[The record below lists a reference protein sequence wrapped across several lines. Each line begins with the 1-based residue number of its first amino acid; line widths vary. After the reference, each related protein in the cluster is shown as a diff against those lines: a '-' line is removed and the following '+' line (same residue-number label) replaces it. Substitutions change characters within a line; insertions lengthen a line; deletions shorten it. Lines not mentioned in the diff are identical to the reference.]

1 MSEAAQRGSFKE
13 VMELEKPNLGSMTKS
28 RKFSWLFLVLFV
40 VAVVVVV
47 LLFRP
52 SYTTGELAEG
62 RGVPG
67 KFADLGDFGGHGQY
81 CYKWVALPIP
91 SQRFIARIEHFS
103 QDDFLAFSEK
113 RDCYDSEFYARELI
127 SFKRFLG
134 EFSGECRIEFED
146 FEDHELG
153 HLGSCGF
160 GGHGLLR
167 YFYFKERMVMFI
179 LGTKAF

>member
-1 MSEAAQRGSFKE
+1 MSEAAQMGSFKE
-13 VMELEKPNLGSMTKS
+13 VMELEKSNLGSMAKS
-28 RKFSWLFLVLFV
+28 RKWLSLVLFV
-40 VAVVVVV
+40 VAVVIVVA
-47 LLFRP
+47 LFRP

-81 CYKWVALPIP
+81 CYKWVALPMP
-91 SQRFIARIEHFS
+91 SQRFIARIENFP
-103 QDDFLAFSEK
+103 QDDFRAFSEK
-113 RDCYDSEFYARELI
+113 NDGDDLETTAETGLA

-146 FEDHELG
+146 FEDEELG
-153 HLGSCGF
+153 YLGSCGF
-160 GGHGLLR
+160 GGHGALR

>member
-1 MSEAAQRGSFKE
+1 MGSFKE
-13 VMELEKPNLGSMTKS
+13 LMELEKPNLGPMTKS
-28 RKFSWLFLVLFV
+28 RKFAWLSLVLFV
-40 VAVVVVV
+40 VAVVVA
-47 LLFRP
+47 LGLCRP

-81 CYKWVALPIP
+81 CYKWVFP
-91 SQRFIARIEHFS
+91 SQRFIARIERFS
-103 QDDFLAFSEK
+103 QDEFLAFSEK
-113 RDCYDSEFYARELI
+113 HDGDEFECYATELI
-127 SFKRFLG
+127 SFKKFIG

-146 FEDHELG
+146 FEDQELG
-153 HLGSCGF
+153 YLGSCGF
-160 GGHGLLR
+160 GGHGTLM

>member
-1 MSEAAQRGSFKE
+1 MSEAAQMGSFKE
-13 VMELEKPNLGSMTKS
+13 VMELEKSNLGSMTKS
-28 RKFSWLFLVLFV
+28 RKFAWLSLVLFV
-40 VAVVVVV
+40 VAVVVMV
-47 LLFRP
+47 LLCRP

-91 SQRFIARIEHFS
+91 SQRFIARIERFS

-113 RDCYDSEFYARELI
+113 HDGYESQFYATELI
-127 SFKRFLG
+127 SFKKFLG

-146 FEDHELG
+146 FEDQELG
-153 HLGSCGF
+153 YLGSCGF
-160 GGHGLLR
+160 GGHGTLR

>member
-1 MSEAAQRGSFKE
+1 MGSFKE
-13 VMELEKPNLGSMTKS
+13 VMELEKSNLGSMTKS
-28 RKFSWLFLVLFV
+28 RKSEWLSLVLFV

-47 LLFRP
+47 LLCRP
-52 SYTTGELAEG
+52 YYTTGELAEG

-91 SQRFIARIEHFS
+91 SQRFIARIERFS
-103 QDDFLAFSEK
+103 QDDFRAFSEK
-113 RDCYDSEFYARELI
+113 HDGDESQFYATELI
-127 SFKRFLG
+127 SFKKFLG

-146 FEDHELG
+146 FEDQELG
-153 HLGSCGF
+153 YLGSCGF
-160 GGHGLLR
+160 GGHGALR

>member
-1 MSEAAQRGSFKE
+1 MSDAARMDSFKE
-13 VMELEKPNLGSMTKS
+13 VMELEKPNLGPMAKS
-28 RKFSWLFLVLFV
+28 RKFAWLSLVLFV
-40 VAVVVVV
+40 IAVVVVV

-52 SYTTGELAEG
+52 SYTIGELAEG

-113 RDCYDSEFYARELI
+113 RDCYDSEFYATELI

-146 FEDHELG
+146 FEEHELG
-153 HLGSCGF
+153 FLGSCGF